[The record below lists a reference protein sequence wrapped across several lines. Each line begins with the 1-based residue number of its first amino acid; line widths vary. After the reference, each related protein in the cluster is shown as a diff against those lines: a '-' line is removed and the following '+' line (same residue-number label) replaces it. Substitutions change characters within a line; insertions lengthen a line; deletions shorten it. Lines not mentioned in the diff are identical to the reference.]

1 MFLLI
6 TDNEKKINFEPNVTG
21 YTGLFMYLRVILMKD
36 FTVTH

>member
-6 TDNEKKINFEPNVTG
+6 TDNEMMNLEPNVTG
-21 YTGLFMYLRVILMKD
+21 YTGLFMYLRVILTKD